1 MGKLPGNSLIL
12 TTHLATRALGSQ
24 LPRLLDRRLHGAGPW
39 PGTSCSAIKGLR
51 RGQQNA
57 VTATHSKA
65 SKMSYTLDSLGNPS
79 AYRRVTETRSSFS
92 RVSGSPSSGFR
103 SQSWSR
109 GSPST
114 VSSSYKRSALAPRLA
129 YSSAMLSSAESS
141 LDFSQSSSL
150 LNGGSGG
157 DYKLSRSNEKEQL
170 QGLNDRFAGYIEKVH
185 YLEQQNKEIEA
196 EIQAL
201 RQKQASHAQLGD
213 AYDQEIRELR
223 ATLEMVNHEK
233 AQVQLDSDHLE
244 EDIHRL
250 KERFEE
256 EARLRD
262 DTEAAIRALRK
273 DIEESSMVKVE
284 LDKKVQS
291 LQDEVAFLR
300 SNHEE
305 EVADLLAQ
313 IQASHITVERKDYL
327 KTDISTALKEIRSQ
341 LECHSDQNMHQAE
354 EWFKCRY
361 AKLTEAAEQ
370 NKEAIR
376 SAKEEIAEYRRQLQ
390 SKSIELES
398 VRGTKESLER
408 QLSDIEERHNHDLS
422 SYQDTIQQLE
432 NELRGTKWEMA
443 RHLREYQDLL
453 NVKMAL
459 DIEIA
464 AYRKLLEGEET
475 RFSTFSGSITGPLY
489 THRQPSVT
497 ISSKIQKTKVEA
509 PKLKVQHKFVE
520 EIIEETKVED
530 EKSEM
535 EDALTAIAEELAAS
549 AREEKGEEAEEKE
562 EEQEAE
568 KSPVKSPE
576 AKEEEEGE
584 KEEEEGQ
591 EEEEEEEEG
600 AKSDQAEE
608 GGSEK
613 EGSSEKDEGEQ
624 EEEGETEA
632 EGEGEEVEAKEEKKT
647 EEKVEEVAA
656 KEEIKIE
663 KPEKAK
669 SPVPKSPVEEVKPKP
684 ETKAGKEE
692 QKEEEKVKEEK
703 KEVIKEAPK
712 EEKVEKKEEKPK
724 DVPEKKAESPVKE
737 KAVEEVITI
746 TKSVKVSLEKDTKEE
761 KPQQQEKVKEKEKA
775 EEEGGSEEEGSDRSP
790 QESRKEDIAINGEVE
805 GKEEEQET
813 QEKGSGREEEK
824 GVVTNGLDVSPAD
837 EKKGDEDKVV
847 VTKKVEKITSEGG
860 DGATKY
866 ITKSVTVTQKVEEHE
881 ETFEEKLVS
890 TKKVEKVTSHAIV
903 KEVTQGD

>member
-1 MGKLPGNSLIL
+1 
-12 TTHLATRALGSQ
+12 
-24 LPRLLDRRLHGAGPW
+24 
-39 PGTSCSAIKGLR
+39 
-51 RGQQNA
+51 
-57 VTATHSKA
+57 
-65 SKMSYTLDSLGNPS
+65 MSYTLDSLGNPA
-79 AYRRVTETRSSFS
+79 AYRRVTDTRSSFS
-92 RVSGSPSSGFR
+92 RISGSPSSGFR

-114 VSSSYKRSALAPRLA
+114 VSSSYKRSALGPRLA

-150 LNGGSGG
+150 LNGGSAPGG

-273 DIEESSMVKVE
+273 DIEEASLVKVE

-327 KTDISTALKEIRSQ
+327 KTDISSALKEIRSQ

-535 EDALTAIAEELAAS
+535 EEALTAIAEEMAVS
-549 AREEKGEEAEEKE
+549 MKGKKEEEAEEKE
-562 EEQEAE
+562 EEQGAE
-568 KSPVKSPE
+568 EEVVATKKSPVKTTAPE
-576 AKEEEEGE
+576 LKG
-584 KEEEEGQ
+584 
-591 EEEEEEEEG
+591 
-600 AKSDQAEE
+600 
-608 GGSEK
+608 
-613 EGSSEKDEGEQ
+613 Q

-632 EGEGEEVEAKEEKKT
+632 EGEGEEAEAKDEKKT
-647 EEKVEEVAA
+647 EEKREEVVTKVELVTEA
-656 KEEIKIE
+656 KVE

-669 SPVPKSPVEEVKPKP
+669 SPMPKSPVEEVKPKAAAG
-684 ETKAGKEE
+684 AGKGE
-692 QKEEEKVKEEK
+692 QKEEDGKVEEGK
-703 KEVIKEAPK
+703 KEAAKEAPK
-712 EEKVEKKEEKPK
+712 EEKVEKKEEKLK
-724 DVPEKKAESPVKE
+724 DMPEKKKAASPVKDE
-737 KAVEEVITI
+737 VMSEVISI
-746 TKSVKVSLEKDTKEE
+746 TKSVKVSLEKGTKEE
-761 KPQQQEKVKEKEKA
+761 KPRHPEKEKA
-775 EEEGGSEEEGSDRSP
+775 EEEGGSEEEGSDQGSK
-790 QESRKEDIAINGEVE
+790 ESTKEDIAINGEVE

-813 QEKGSGREEEK
+813 KEKGSGGEEEK
-824 GVVTNGLDVSPAD
+824 GVVTNGLDLSPAD
-837 EKKGDEDKVV
+837 EKKGGDRSEEKVM
-847 VTKKVEKITSEGG
+847 VTKKIEKITSEGG

-890 TKKVEKVTSHAIV
+890 TKKVEKVTSHAVV
-903 KEVTQGD
+903 KEVSQND

>member
-1 MGKLPGNSLIL
+1 SEIWSKDNRSLV
-12 TTHLATRALGSQ
+12 
-24 LPRLLDRRLHGAGPW
+24 
-39 PGTSCSAIKGLR
+39 CSPFT
-51 RGQQNA
+51 N
-57 VTATHSKA
+57 
-65 SKMSYTLDSLGNPS
+65 
-79 AYRRVTETRSSFS
+79 
-92 RVSGSPSSGFR
+92 
-103 SQSWSR
+103 
-109 GSPST
+109 
-114 VSSSYKRSALAPRLA
+114 
-129 YSSAMLSSAESS
+129 SAMLSSAESS

-150 LNGGSGG
+150 LNGGSGPGG

-223 ATLEMVNHEK
+223 ATLELVNHEK

-273 DIEESSMVKVE
+273 DIEEASMVKVE

-327 KTDISTALKEIRSQ
+327 KTDISSALKEIRSQ

-408 QLSDIEERHNHDLS
+408 HLCRNSHILNFRV
-422 SYQDTIQQLE
+422 DTIQQLE

-475 RFSTFSGSITGPLY
+475 RFSTFAGSITGPLY

-535 EDALTAIAEELAAS
+535 EDALTAIKEELAVS
-549 AREEKGEEAEEKE
+549 MKEEKEEEAEEKE
-562 EEQEAE
+562 EAGAE
-568 KSPVKSPE
+568 EEVVAAKKSPE
-576 AKEEEEGE
+576 KAAAPELKEEEGE

-613 EGSSEKDEGEQ
+613 EGSSEKEEGEQ
-624 EEEGETEA
+624 EEEGEIEA
-632 EGEGEEVEAKEEKKT
+632 EGEGEAEAKDEKKT
-647 EEKVEEVAA
+647 EEKREEV
-656 KEEIKIE
+656 
-663 KPEKAK
+663 
-669 SPVPKSPVEEVKPKP
+669 
-684 ETKAGKEE
+684 
-692 QKEEEKVKEEK
+692 
-703 KEVIKEAPK
+703 
-712 EEKVEKKEEKPK
+712 
-724 DVPEKKAESPVKE
+724 
-737 KAVEEVITI
+737 
-746 TKSVKVSLEKDTKEE
+746 
-761 KPQQQEKVKEKEKA
+761 
-775 EEEGGSEEEGSDRSP
+775 
-790 QESRKEDIAINGEVE
+790 
-805 GKEEEQET
+805 EEQET
-813 QEKGSGREEEK
+813 KEKGSGGEEEK
-824 GVVTNGLDVSPAD
+824 GVVTNGLDLSPAD
-837 EKKGDEDKVV
+837 EKKGGDRSEEKVV
-847 VTKKVEKITSEGG
+847 VTKKIEKITSEGG

-903 KEVTQGD
+903 KEVTQSD

>member
-1 MGKLPGNSLIL
+1 
-12 TTHLATRALGSQ
+12 
-24 LPRLLDRRLHGAGPW
+24 
-39 PGTSCSAIKGLR
+39 
-51 RGQQNA
+51 
-57 VTATHSKA
+57 
-65 SKMSYTLDSLGNPS
+65 MSYTLDSLGNPS

-114 VSSSYKRSALAPRLA
+114 VSSSYKRSALAPRLT

-150 LNGGSGG
+150 LNGGSGPGG

-223 ATLEMVNHEK
+223 ATLELVNHEK

-273 DIEESSMVKVE
+273 DIEEASLVKVE

-327 KTDISTALKEIRSQ
+327 KTDISSALKEIRSQ

-475 RFSTFSGSITGPLY
+475 RFSTFAGSITGPLY
-489 THRQPSVT
+489 THRQPSIT

-535 EDALTAIAEELAAS
+535 EEALTAIAEELAVS
-549 AREEKGEEAEEKE
+549 MKEEVKEEEAEEKE
-562 EEQEAE
+562 EKQEAE
-568 KSPVKSPE
+568 EVVAAKKSPVKAAAPE
-576 AKEEEEGE
+576 LKGEEEGE
-584 KEEEEGQ
+584 KEEGEGQ
-591 EEEEEEEEG
+591 EEEEEEEEEG

-613 EGSSEKDEGEQ
+613 EVSSETQSRSWSWERRAERGSRESGGRKERSSKGISQGREGREKGGEAKGPAR
-624 EEEGETEA
+624 EEEG
-632 EGEGEEVEAKEEKKT
+632 
-647 EEKVEEVAA
+647 
-656 KEEIKIE
+656 
-663 KPEKAK
+663 
-669 SPVPKSPVEEVKPKP
+669 
-684 ETKAGKEE
+684 
-692 QKEEEKVKEEK
+692 
-703 KEVIKEAPK
+703 
-712 EEKVEKKEEKPK
+712 
-724 DVPEKKAESPVKE
+724 
-737 KAVEEVITI
+737 
-746 TKSVKVSLEKDTKEE
+746 
-761 KPQQQEKVKEKEKA
+761 
-775 EEEGGSEEEGSDRSP
+775 
-790 QESRKEDIAINGEVE
+790 
-805 GKEEEQET
+805 
-813 QEKGSGREEEK
+813 
-824 GVVTNGLDVSPAD
+824 
-837 EKKGDEDKVV
+837 
-847 VTKKVEKITSEGG
+847 
-860 DGATKY
+860 
-866 ITKSVTVTQKVEEHE
+866 
-881 ETFEEKLVS
+881 
-890 TKKVEKVTSHAIV
+890 
-903 KEVTQGD
+903 

>member
-1 MGKLPGNSLIL
+1 
-12 TTHLATRALGSQ
+12 
-24 LPRLLDRRLHGAGPW
+24 
-39 PGTSCSAIKGLR
+39 
-51 RGQQNA
+51 
-57 VTATHSKA
+57 
-65 SKMSYTLDSLGNPS
+65 MSYTLDSLGNPS

-114 VSSSYKRSALAPRLA
+114 VSSSYKRSMLAPRLA

-150 LNGGSGG
+150 LNGGSGPGG

-273 DIEESSMVKVE
+273 DIEEASLVKVE

-475 RFSTFSGSITGPLY
+475 RFSTFAGSITGPLY

-535 EDALTAIAEELAAS
+535 EEALTAITEELAVSMKEEKEEA
-549 AREEKGEEAEEKE
+549 AEEKGEEPEAEEE
-562 EEQEAE
+562 EVAAK
-568 KSPVKSPE
+568 KSPVKPTAPE
-576 AKEEEEGE
+576 VKEEEEGE

-591 EEEEEEEEG
+591 EEEEEEEDEG

-613 EGSSEKDEGEQ
+613 EGSSEKEEGEQ
-624 EEEGETEA
+624 EEGETEA
-632 EGEGEEVEAKEEKKT
+632 EGEAEEAEAKEEKK
-647 EEKVEEVAA
+647 
-656 KEEIKIE
+656 
-663 KPEKAK
+663 
-669 SPVPKSPVEEVKPKP
+669 
-684 ETKAGKEE
+684 
-692 QKEEEKVKEEK
+692 
-703 KEVIKEAPK
+703 
-712 EEKVEKKEEKPK
+712 
-724 DVPEKKAESPVKE
+724 
-737 KAVEEVITI
+737 
-746 TKSVKVSLEKDTKEE
+746 
-761 KPQQQEKVKEKEKA
+761 
-775 EEEGGSEEEGSDRSP
+775 
-790 QESRKEDIAINGEVE
+790 VE
-805 GKEEEQET
+805 GKEEVEQET
-813 QEKGSGREEEK
+813 KEKGSGREEEK
-824 GVVTNGLDVSPAD
+824 GVVTNGLDLSPAD
-837 EKKGDEDKVV
+837 EKKGGDKSEEKVV
-847 VTKKVEKITSEGG
+847 VTKTVEKITSEGG

-903 KEVTQGD
+903 KEVTQSD

>member
-1 MGKLPGNSLIL
+1 
-12 TTHLATRALGSQ
+12 
-24 LPRLLDRRLHGAGPW
+24 
-39 PGTSCSAIKGLR
+39 
-51 RGQQNA
+51 
-57 VTATHSKA
+57 
-65 SKMSYTLDSLGNPS
+65 MSYTLDSLGNPS

-92 RVSGSPSSGFR
+92 RLSGTPSSGFR

-114 VSSSYKRSALAPRLA
+114 VSSSYKRTALAPRLA

-150 LNGGSGG
+150 LNGGSGPGG
-157 DYKLSRSNEKEQL
+157 DLKLSRSNEKEQL

-201 RQKQASHAQLGD
+201 RQKQASQAQLGD

-262 DTEAAIRALRK
+262 DTEAAIRTLRK
-273 DIEESSMVKVE
+273 DIEETSLVKVE

-341 LECHSDQNMHQAE
+341 LESHSDQNMHQAE
-354 EWFKCRY
+354 EWFKSRY

-408 QLSDIEERHNHDLS
+408 QLSDIEERHSHDLS

-475 RFSTFSGSITGPLY
+475 RFSTFPGSIMGPLY

-497 ISSKIQKTKVEA
+497 IASKIQKTKVEA

-535 EDALTAIAEELAAS
+535 EEALTAITEELAVSIVAP
-549 AREEKGEEAEEKE
+549 KE
-562 EEQEAE
+562 
-568 KSPVKSPE
+568 SPVKAAAPE
-576 AKEEEEGE
+576 S
-584 KEEEEGQ
+584 
-591 EEEEEEEEG
+591 

-613 EGSSEKDEGEQ
+613 EVSM
-624 EEEGETEA
+624 
-632 EGEGEEVEAKEEKKT
+632 
-647 EEKVEEVAA
+647 AA
-656 KEEIKIE
+656 KEELVPEAKVE

-669 SPVPKSPVEEVKPKP
+669 SPVPKSPVEEVKAKSPV
-684 ETKAGKEE
+684 EEAKAKSPVEE
-692 QKEEEKVKEEK
+692 AKAKSPVEE
-703 KEVIKEAPK
+703 A
-712 EEKVEKKEEKPK
+712 KPK
-724 DVPEKKAESPVKE
+724 SPVEEAKPKSPVEEAKPKSPVEEAKPKSPVEEAKPKSPVEEAKPKSPVEEAKPKSPVEEVKPKSPVEEVKAKSPVEEVKAKSPPVKE
-737 KAVEEVITI
+737 AAVEEVVATA
-746 TKSVKVSLEKDTKEE
+746 KPVKVSLEKDGDQVSKDST
-761 KPQQQEKVKEKEKA
+761 
-775 EEEGGSEEEGSDRSP
+775 
-790 QESRKEDIAINGEVE
+790 KEDIAINGEVE
-805 GKEEEQET
+805 GKEEKVQERK
-813 QEKGSGREEEK
+813 EKGSGAEEEK
-824 GVVTNGLDVSPAD
+824 GVVTNGLDLSPAD
-837 EKKGDEDKVV
+837 EKKGGDKSEEKVV
-847 VTKKVEKITSEGG
+847 VTKKVETITSEGG

-903 KEVTQGD
+903 KEVTQSD

>member
-1 MGKLPGNSLIL
+1 
-12 TTHLATRALGSQ
+12 
-24 LPRLLDRRLHGAGPW
+24 
-39 PGTSCSAIKGLR
+39 
-51 RGQQNA
+51 
-57 VTATHSKA
+57 
-65 SKMSYTLDSLGNPS
+65 MSYTLDSLGNPS

-114 VSSSYKRSALAPRLA
+114 VSSSYKRSMLAPRLA

-150 LNGGSGG
+150 LNGGSGPGG

-273 DIEESSMVKVE
+273 DIEEASLVKVE

-475 RFSTFSGSITGPLY
+475 RFSTFAGSITGPLY

-535 EDALTAIAEELAAS
+535 EEALTAITEELAVSMKEEKEEA
-549 AREEKGEEAEEKE
+549 AEEKGEEPEAEEEVAAK
-562 EEQEAE
+562 
-568 KSPVKSPE
+568 KSPVKPTAPE
-576 AKEEEEGE
+576 VKEEEEGE

-591 EEEEEEEEG
+591 EEEEEEEDEG

-613 EGSSEKDEGEQ
+613 EGSSEKEEGEQ
-624 EEEGETEA
+624 EEGETEA
-632 EGEGEEVEAKEEKKT
+632 EGEAEEAEAKEEKK
-647 EEKVEEVAA
+647 
-656 KEEIKIE
+656 
-663 KPEKAK
+663 
-669 SPVPKSPVEEVKPKP
+669 
-684 ETKAGKEE
+684 
-692 QKEEEKVKEEK
+692 
-703 KEVIKEAPK
+703 
-712 EEKVEKKEEKPK
+712 
-724 DVPEKKAESPVKE
+724 
-737 KAVEEVITI
+737 
-746 TKSVKVSLEKDTKEE
+746 
-761 KPQQQEKVKEKEKA
+761 
-775 EEEGGSEEEGSDRSP
+775 
-790 QESRKEDIAINGEVE
+790 VE
-805 GKEEEQET
+805 GKEEVEQET
-813 QEKGSGREEEK
+813 KEKGSGREEEK
-824 GVVTNGLDVSPAD
+824 GVVTNGLDLSPAD
-837 EKKGDEDKVV
+837 EKKGGDKSEEKVV
-847 VTKKVEKITSEGG
+847 VTKTVEKITSEGG

-903 KEVTQGD
+903 KEVTQSD

>member
-1 MGKLPGNSLIL
+1 
-12 TTHLATRALGSQ
+12 
-24 LPRLLDRRLHGAGPW
+24 
-39 PGTSCSAIKGLR
+39 
-51 RGQQNA
+51 
-57 VTATHSKA
+57 
-65 SKMSYTLDSLGNPS
+65 MSYTLDSLGNPS
-79 AYRRVTETRSSFS
+79 AYRRVTDTRSSFS
-92 RVSGSPSSGFR
+92 RVSGSASSGFR

-114 VSSSYKRSALAPRLA
+114 VSSSYKRSTLAPRLT

-150 LNGGSGG
+150 LNGGSGPGG
-157 DYKLSRSNEKEQL
+157 DYKPSRSNEKEQL

-201 RQKQASHAQLGD
+201 RQKRASHAQLGD

-223 ATLEMVNHEK
+223 ATLELVNHEK
-233 AQVQLDSDHLE
+233 AQVQLDSDHLD

-273 DIEESSMVKVE
+273 DIEESSLVKVE

-327 KTDISTALKEIRSQ
+327 KTDISSALKEIRSQ

-408 QLSDIEERHNHDLS
+408 QLSDIEERHSHDLS

-475 RFSTFSGSITGPLY
+475 RFSTFAGSITGPLY
-489 THRQPSVT
+489 THRQPSIT

-535 EDALTAIAEELAAS
+535 EEALTAIAEELTVS
-549 AREEKGEEAEEKE
+549 MKEEGKEEEAEEKKEKKEAE
-562 EEQEAE
+562 EEVVAAK
-568 KSPVKSPE
+568 KSPVKATAPE
-576 AKEEEEGE
+576 LKEEEE
-584 KEEEEGQ
+584 EGK
-591 EEEEEEEEG
+591 EEEEEEEG

-613 EGSSEKDEGEQ
+613 EVSSEKEEGEE

-632 EGEGEEVEAKEEKKT
+632 EGEGEEAVEAKEEKKM
-647 EEKVEEVAA
+647 EEKGEEVAP
-656 KEEIKIE
+656 KEELVAEAKVE
-663 KPEKAK
+663 KPEQAK
-669 SPVPKSPVEEVKPKP
+669 SPVPKSPVEGVKPKA
-684 ETKAGKEE
+684 EVGAEKGEE
-692 QKEEEKVKEEK
+692 KEEEGKVEEGKKEEG
-703 KEVIKEAPK
+703 KEAPK
-712 EEKVEKKEEKPK
+712 EEKGEKKEEKPK
-724 DVPEKKAESPVKE
+724 DVPEKKKVESPVKE
-737 KAVEEVITI
+737 EIMEEVVA
-746 TKSVKVSLEKDTKEE
+746 KSVKVSLEKDAKEEE
-761 KPQQQEKVKEKEKA
+761 KPQQQEKEKEKA
-775 EEEGGSEEEGSDRSP
+775 EEVGKKEEGGLKD
-790 QESRKEDIAINGEVE
+790 SRKEDIAINGEVG
-805 GKEEEQET
+805 GKEEEEQEAK
-813 QEKGSGREEEK
+813 EKGSGGEEKK
-824 GVVTNGLDVSPAD
+824 GVVTNGLDLSPAD
-837 EKKGDEDKVV
+837 EKKVGDRGEEKVV
-847 VTKKVEKITSEGG
+847 VTKTVEKTTSEGG

-890 TKKVEKVTSHAIV
+890 TKKVEKVTSHAVV
-903 KEVTQGD
+903 KEVTQSD